1 MTDLKLFF
9 FIPFWQ
15 ERSQWNLTETGHSRN
30 PKGVGDVLWECLNIW
45 YLLWKRIKW
54 NCFQNQPALP
64 RGWDSGRRTVPLPS
78 KLAEMSVDSILKDS
92 DLWWWLIKEK
102 LKVSQPRGFY
112 MQKLRSPLKS
122 ISLKGKLINPFMIK
136 WLFLILWW
144 NLNAVDG
151 IFKSWYNEVLGS
163 LCSP

>member
-1 MTDLKLFF
+1 M
-9 FIPFWQ
+9 
-15 ERSQWNLTETGHSRN
+15 
-30 PKGVGDVLWECLNIW
+30 
-45 YLLWKRIKW
+45 
-54 NCFQNQPALP
+54 
-64 RGWDSGRRTVPLPS
+64 VPLPS

-151 IFKSWYNEVLGS
+151 IFKSCYNEVLGS
-163 LCSP
+163 LCSLKHPVFMGWLQGEWVWSPTKEEVPQRSTPVKWWKWDGELSEKVLRGRSDTFLPRSVNLAKGTLGHLGPCIQ